1 MPQAMAMIRTGG
13 LGHELTPY
21 LLSSRSGS
29 PNVLAALGCYAS
41 QQPSMHQSRH
51 QVTLEP
57 T

>member
-1 MPQAMAMIRTGG
+1 MAMIRTGG